1 MIILFIIIL
10 LIAPSVVYSDS
21 YYDTDNST
29 PGVISVPYSID
40 LVNLEYLEAG
50 FTSTEY
56 DYGTDGN
63 TPNYAPATTSMTF
76 DSSTGTVFADV
87 WVYWIYATD
96 GKVNVSLTATD
107 LIDQSNTNN
116 SIKLTIA
123 VDSSEYESVSNQPII
138 IFNQPEYQ
146 SNVFTKDSGTA
157 EIHLKSIIP
166 EAGVPSSLYVASLT
180 LDIKAI

>member
-21 YYDTDNST
+21 YYKTDNSM
-29 PGVISVPYSID
+29 PGVIYVPYSID
-40 LVNLEYLEAG
+40 LKNLEYLEAG

-56 DYGTDGN
+56 DYETDGN
-63 TPNYAPATTSMTF
+63 TPNYAPAATSMTF
-76 DSSTGTVFADV
+76 DSSTGTVFANV

-96 GKVNVSLTATD
+96 GNVDVSLTATD
-107 LIDQSNTNN
+107 LIDPSNTNN

-138 IFNQPEYQ
+138 IFNHYQ

-157 EIHLKSIIP
+157 EIHLKSTIP